1 MPLFWQKSHVAFA
14 KEPYARGSFNLNKN
28 VFFLLTCASS
38 GTRKPCLEYSTHFYL
53 KRELISTGK
62 ENQARHLKREPD
74 MSLEKRTRHVTWKE
88 NQARH
93 LTLTSS
99 ANEPCKHASL
109 LTKQPSR
116 VCKRTLHTRL
126 FLDFGKQLL
135 QPPFSSVM
143 CGCARGFALG
153 YSFFSSRPSLKHKR
167 TL

>member
-1 MPLFWQKSHVAFA
+1 MREQRYKKTMFRILDS
-14 KEPYARGSFNLNKN
+14 
-28 VFFLLTCASS
+28 FLLEE
-38 GTRKPCLEYSTHFYL
+38 RTHFYW
-53 KRELISTGK
+53 KREPGTSLEKRTRHVTWK
-62 ENQARHLKREPD
+62 ENQTRHLKREPD

-143 CGCARGFALG
+143 CVCARGFTLG
-153 YSFFSSRPSLKHKR
+153 YSFFSPRPSLKHKR